1 MGMTITRSVGRAGTN
16 LAADVRVIQEMLRQ
30 ANQEAGEA
38 GLDPGPA
45 NGVCSEQTMRAIEVF
60 QGRFSRRTDGR
71 IDPDGATLRRLRQVT
86 YNDGGSCQPGQ
97 LSARALVSKLL
108 PHIGERY
115 VFGAAVPKQNPN
127 WAGPWDCA
135 EFVAWGIYQ
144 VSGRLVGCR
153 NGRAPNGRYY
163 DNAYTGYFAA
173 DLPAVATQVTAE
185 EAADTIG
192 AIALR
197 SPGNPGHIAV
207 SRGNDETIE
216 AASTAEGVKCK
227 KIKGRGWTSF
237 WKLNFLVYDNASAAM

>member
-1 MGMTITRSVGRAGTN
+1 MGTTITRSVGRAGTN
-16 LAADVRVIQEMLRQ
+16 LTADVRVIQEMLRQ

-38 GLDPGPA
+38 GLDPGPV
-45 NGVCSEQTMRAIEVF
+45 NGVCSEQTTRAIETF
-60 QGRFSRRTDGR
+60 QRRFSRRPDGR
-71 IDPDGATLRRLRQVT
+71 VDPDGATLRTLRQVT
-86 YNDGGSCQPGQ
+86 YNDDGSCQPG
-97 LSARALVSKLL
+97 LLTARALVGKLL

-127 WAGPWDCA
+127 WVGPWDCA

-144 VSGRLVGCR
+144 ISGRLVGCR
-153 NGRAPNGRYY
+153 TGRAPNGRWY

-197 SPGNPGHIAV
+197 SPGSPGHIAV
-207 SRGNDETIE
+207 SRGGNRTIE
-216 AASTAEGVKCK
+216 AMDTAHGVASGQLL
-227 KIKGRGWTSF
+227 GRPFVSYWR
-237 WKLNFLVYDNASAAM
+237 LNFLVYDNSSGAM